1 IAAPST
7 VTPVTAPALDNGAK
21 PHDARHQLK
30 DVAKADLAEKAAY
43 LYDYVNFAYPF
54 REGNG
59 RSTREFF
66 DLLLSERGAGLD
78 WQKTDLIELHDACHT
93 ARAESDLS
101 GLTAMFAKILDDG
114 PAYEF

>member
-1 IAAPST
+1 
-7 VTPVTAPALDNGAK
+7 
-21 PHDARHQLK
+21 
-30 DVAKADLAEKAAY
+30 
-43 LYDYVNFAYPF
+43 
-54 REGNG
+54 
-59 RSTREFF
+59 
-66 DLLLSERGAGLD
+66 LLSERGAGLD